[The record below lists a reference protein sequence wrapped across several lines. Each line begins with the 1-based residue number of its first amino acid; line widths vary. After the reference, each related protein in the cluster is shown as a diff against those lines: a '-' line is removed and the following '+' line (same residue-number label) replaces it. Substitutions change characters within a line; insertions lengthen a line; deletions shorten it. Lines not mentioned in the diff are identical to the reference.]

1 MPRITVTDATTAADL
16 DLAMEVWAA
25 ANRARRRPAGP
36 LRTARVRE
44 KLEQGELVLLAS
56 YGERVA
62 GMALAETFV
71 DGERPSPDTGHI
83 SMVLVDPALWGSGIG
98 RKLIEALQSRSWRKL
113 SVWTR
118 PENRRE
124 LRLYTGCGFV
134 DTGHRAAL
142 QDGDEIMQLMWTADA
157 EAGRS
162 HR

>member
-1 MPRITVTDATTAADL
+1 MPRITVIDATTAADL

-36 LRTARVRE
+36 VRAARVRE

-71 DGERPSPDTGHI
+71 DGDQPCPDTGHI

-98 RKLIEALQSRSWRKL
+98 RKLIEALQTRSWRRL

-118 PENRRE
+118 PESRRE
-124 LRLYTGCGFV
+124 LRLYAGCGFV

-142 QDGDEIMQLMWTADA
+142 QDGDEIMQLMWTAGA
-157 EAGRS
+157 ETRS
-162 HR
+162 PRR